1 MKTENLQSYIHTFI
15 AAYGESALREAMQQ
29 YIDDRQIY
37 ICRAKSHI
45 ARIPIR
51 DICYLE
57 IAQHNITIHT
67 THEVYKKYGTLNQE
81 LKILSPFGFIK
92 CNQSCVVSLNKIKII
107 QNNNIILIDN
117 TVLNSSRTYAPKVL
131 TAFSRK
137 IYSGNFACSA
147 GPK

>member
-67 THEVYKKYGTLNQE
+67 THEVYKKIWNPQSGIENTLSLWVYQM
-81 LKILSPFGFIK
+81 
-92 CNQSCVVSLNKIKII
+92 QSKAALY
-107 QNNNIILIDN
+107 L
-117 TVLNSSRTYAPKVL
+117 
-131 TAFSRK
+131 
-137 IYSGNFACSA
+137 
-147 GPK
+147 

>member
-29 YIDDRQIY
+29 YIDDRQLY

-57 IAQHNITIHT
+57 IAQHNITIHA
-67 THEVYKKYGTLNQE
+67 THEVYKKMG
-81 LKILSPFGFIK
+81 
-92 CNQSCVVSLNKIKII
+92 
-107 QNNNIILIDN
+107 
-117 TVLNSSRTYAPKVL
+117 SSIR
-131 TAFSRK
+131 
-137 IYSGNFACSA
+137 N
-147 GPK
+147 

>member
-29 YIDDRQIY
+29 YIDDRQLY
-37 ICRAKSHI
+37 ICRARSHI

-67 THEVYKKYGTLNQE
+67 THEVYKKYGTLDQE
-81 LKILSPFGFIK
+81 LKIIR
-92 CNQSCVVSLNKIKII
+92 
-107 QNNNIILIDN
+107 NI
-117 TVLNSSRTYAPKVL
+117 
-131 TAFSRK
+131 
-137 IYSGNFACSA
+137 
-147 GPK
+147 